1 MSTLFGTS
9 QLEHFK
15 ASLDARSQA
24 SVASA
29 IERITEIKK
38 RGGKVMVVTGSGPNI
53 HEGVTTLIA
62 ELIRLQKFSNITKVV
77 INDINPYLTT
87 Y

>member
-1 MSTLFGTS
+1 MSTVFGTT
-9 QLEHFK
+9 QLKNFE

-53 HEGVTTLIA
+53 HEGVTTLLPGRCQSPGHGYGKNA
-62 ELIRLQKFSNITKVV
+62 PGRRL
-77 INDINPYLTT
+77 
-87 Y
+87 

>member
-38 RGGKVMVVTGSGPNI
+38 RGGKVHQLGGDLSRNGRLPGPGLPGRCQSPGHGYGKNAP
-53 HEGVTTLIA
+53 G
-62 ELIRLQKFSNITKVV
+62 
-77 INDINPYLTT
+77 
-87 Y
+87 

>member
-9 QLEHFK
+9 QLENFK

-38 RGGKVMVVTGSGPNI
+38 RGGKVMVVTGSGPE
-53 HEGVTTLIA
+53 H
-62 ELIRLQKFSNITKVV
+62 
-77 INDINPYLTT
+77 P
-87 Y
+87 

>member
-9 QLEHFK
+9 QLENFK

-62 ELIRLQKFSNITKVV
+62 ELIRWALWTRFPPVPRSFPMKWQ
-77 INDINPYLTT
+77 DH
-87 Y
+87 